1 MDRSRP
7 GATRT
12 RAHPPHARVVGVSG
26 RELPPLAQ
34 ALAATGVRLSAT
46 SVPPAPMSG
55 LLRRYGVNIARERR
69 AHGFP
74 AETCL
79 LVHGGTV
86 GREHPARL
94 RALRFGV
101 EQTTPTAWLQAKL
114 RSRLGVLVAGGR
126 EAGVVAAMIGWIL
139 TRAGKDPLVLLGS
152 PSPQLG
158 GWARCGAGAHGV
170 AEWPADLA
178 SVAEVG
184 PRLTVL
190 MRVGG
195 DPWAERAS
203 WTQARRQYPADYANA
218 GDVLALGHP
227 SLVEDREDSQRDPN
241 RFAWLSL
248 QRGSDWWGADLREAA
263 HGTRFRVFHRGRF
276 VTEVALQVPGVQKVV
291 SALAAVAA
299 CTWLDVP
306 AAEVREGLEEF
317 AGLSRDFERRGSF
330 RGVTL
335 VDDASEEPG
344 PVGETVAQARQ
355 AFGRRRLWVVL
366 SVPDL
371 LAPDA
376 LGRYLNAL
384 AAADRVVVVAPPG
397 GTASQERD
405 PGSQTLAKRLNAAG
419 VPARWEAD
427 LAGAISELDRH
438 LEPGD
443 VLLTLGAG
451 DVGTIADAFIRRLPR
466 DRQGR

>member
-1 MDRSRP
+1 
-7 GATRT
+7 
-12 RAHPPHARVVGVSG
+12 
-26 RELPPLAQ
+26 
-34 ALAATGVRLSAT
+34 
-46 SVPPAPMSG
+46 MSG
-55 LLRRYGVNIARERR
+55 LLRRYGVHIARGRR
-69 AHGFP
+69 VQGLP
-74 AETCL
+74 TETCL
-79 LVHGGTV
+79 LVHGAAV
-86 GREHPARL
+86 GRDHPDRL
-94 RALRFGV
+94 RALRRGV
-101 EQTTPTAWLQAKL
+101 EQTTPIAWFQARL

-126 EAGVVAAMIGWIL
+126 EAGVVAAMIGWVL

-158 GWARCGAGAHGV
+158 GWARCGTGAHAV
-170 AEWPADLA
+170 AEWPASLA

-195 DPWAERAS
+195 DPWMERAS
-203 WTQARRQYPADYANA
+203 WTQARRQYPANNADA

-227 SLVEDREDSQRDPN
+227 SLVAEGEDAQRDPN

-248 QRGSDWWGADLREAA
+248 QRGSDWWGADLRDTE

-276 VTEVALQVPGVQKVV
+276 VTEVALQVRGVQQVV

-299 CTWLDVP
+299 CTRLEVP
-306 AAEVREGLEEF
+306 AAAVREGLEEF

-344 PVGETVAQARQ
+344 PVRETVAQARQ

-366 SVPDL
+366 SVSDL
-371 LAPDA
+371 PAPGSLD
-376 LGRYLNAL
+376 RYLDAL
-384 AAADRVVVVAPPG
+384 AAADQVVVVAPPG
-397 GTASQERD
+397 EAATPERD
-405 PGSQTLAKRLNAAG
+405 PGSQTLAERLNTAG